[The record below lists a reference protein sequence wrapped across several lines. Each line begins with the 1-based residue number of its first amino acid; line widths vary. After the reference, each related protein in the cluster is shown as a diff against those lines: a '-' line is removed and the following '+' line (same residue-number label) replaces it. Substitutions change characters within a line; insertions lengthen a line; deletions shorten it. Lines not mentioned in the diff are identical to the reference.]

1 MKYLILLVLLVSIAC
16 SRKPADHFVLQG
28 VVPGAPDSTRVTL
41 AYNPVQL
48 PLSTYLI
55 DGKFEFRGKLDKPA
69 FCLLRL
75 DMRFCPNV
83 GRDYKMREMDFFVEN
98 GELSFE
104 TPHIDSLAVA
114 YRARNVKK
122 EKNYRLTGSPTHDVY
137 YRYQQQTLTQRDLVG
152 ALEEKCEKSQRP
164 EDYNQWREEREKLD
178 QMTKNF
184 IRSQSNLSVNLLI
197 AKRLKRKPL
206 TYDQAYLDEL
216 EQLFA
221 SYRDTCSELR
231 ELREYVQEAAAFVK
245 DQELGDGEVFMR
257 DGKSVQLRD
266 LLDKGGYTLI
276 DLWAS
281 WCGSCRV
288 GIPYLKDVYERYG
301 DRVKFISIAMGDSD
315 KAWKAA
321 LEKEQMPWEQFLDH
335 GDVSAMKRDKYNL
348 TTIPQFLLVSPEG
361 KVVYCASRSGDM
373 ESFLQTLF
381 LTK

>member
-1 MKYLILLVLLVSIAC
+1 MKYLILPLLLASMAC
-16 SRKPADHFVLQG
+16 TRKPADHFVLRG
-28 VVPGAPDSTRVTL
+28 VVPGAPDSTQVTL
-41 AYNPVQL
+41 AYNPLCL
-48 PLSTYLI
+48 PMSTYLI
-55 DGKFEFRGKLDKPA
+55 DGKFEFQGKMEKPA

-75 DMRFCPNV
+75 NTQTCPNV
-83 GRDYKMREMDFFVEN
+83 GANFKVREMDFFVEN
-98 GELSFE
+98 GKLEFE
-104 TPHIDSLAVA
+104 TPHLDSLAVA
-114 YRARNVKK
+114 YRARDIKK
-122 EKNYRLTGSPTHDVY
+122 EKNYRLTGAPTQDVY
-137 YRYQQQTLTQRDLVG
+137 YRYQQQTLTQRALVG
-152 ALEEKCEKSQRP
+152 ALEEKCEKSQCP

-178 QMTKNF
+178 QMTKDF

-216 EQLFA
+216 EQLFV
-221 SYRDTCSELR
+221 SYRDTCPELR
-231 ELREYVQEAAAFVK
+231 KFREYVEQAATFVK
-245 DQELGDGEVFMR
+245 DPELGDGEVFTQ
-257 DGKSVQLRD
+257 DWKSVQLRD
-266 LLDKGGYTLI
+266 LLKKDGYTLI

-288 GIPYLKDVYERYG
+288 GIPYLKGMYERYG
-301 DRVKFISIAMGDSD
+301 DRVKFIGIAMGDSD

-321 LEKEQMPWEQFLDH
+321 LEKEQMPWEQFVDH

-381 LTK
+381 

>member
-1 MKYLILLVLLVSIAC
+1 MRYLILLLLLASMAC
-16 SRKPADHFVLQG
+16 SRETADHFVLRG
-28 VVPGAPDSTRVTL
+28 VVPDAPDSTQVTL
-41 AYNPVQL
+41 AYNPLCL
-48 PLSTYLI
+48 PMSTYLI
-55 DGKFEFRGKLDKPA
+55 DGKFEFQGKMDKPA

-75 DMRFCPNV
+75 NTRTCLNV
-83 GRDYKMREMDFFVEN
+83 GKDFKIREMDFFVEN
-98 GELSFE
+98 GELEFE
-104 TPHIDSLAVA
+104 TPHLDSLAVA
-114 YRARNVKK
+114 YRTRDIKK
-122 EKNYRLTGSPTHDVY
+122 EKNYRLTGSATQDVY
-137 YRYQQQTLTQRDLVG
+137 YRYQQQTLAQRDLVG

-164 EDYNQWREEREKLD
+164 EDYNQWRKERDKLD
-178 QMTKNF
+178 QMTKDF

-206 TYDQAYLDEL
+206 TYDRAYLDEL

-221 SYRDTCSELR
+221 SYRDTCPELR
-231 ELREYVQEAAAFVK
+231 EFREYVQQAAAFVK
-245 DQELGDGEVFMR
+245 DPELGDCEVFTQ
-257 DGKSVQLRD
+257 DGKSVQLQD
-266 LLDKGGYTLI
+266 LLNEGGYTLI

-288 GIPYLKDVYERYG
+288 GIPYLKGVYERYG
-301 DRVKFISIAMGDSD
+301 DRVKFIGIAMGDSD

-321 LEKEQMPWEQFLDH
+321 LEKEQMPWEQFVDH

-381 LTK
+381 